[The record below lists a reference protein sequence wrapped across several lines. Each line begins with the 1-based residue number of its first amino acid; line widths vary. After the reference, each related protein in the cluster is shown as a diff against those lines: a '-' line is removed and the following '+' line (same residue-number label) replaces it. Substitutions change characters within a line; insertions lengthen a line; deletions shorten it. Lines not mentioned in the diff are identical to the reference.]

1 MARPKCPNHT
11 VEMTP
16 TDERR
21 IFICP
26 ISDARFECDVEEAET
41 ETKIDKFG
49 NQMFEWKITPLDGDG
64 G

>member
-1 MARPKCPNHT
+1 MSRPKCPNHAC
-11 VEMTP
+11 EMQA

-26 ISDARFECDVEEAET
+26 ISGARFECDVEEQE
-41 ETKIDKFG
+41 KDIKFDKYG
-49 NQMFEWKITPLDGDG
+49 KPMVEWKLTPLDGDG

>member
-26 ISDARFECDVEEAET
+26 VSDARFECDVEDQEAEV
-41 ETKIDKFG
+41 KRDKFG
-49 NQMFEWKITPLDGDG
+49 KEIIEWIITPLDGDG

>member
-1 MARPKCPNHT
+1 MSRPKCPNHT

-26 ISDARFECDVEEAET
+26 ISDARFECDVEDQDT
-41 ETKIDKFG
+41 EVKIDKFG
-49 NQMFEWKITPLDGDG
+49 KQTYDYKITQLNGTG